1 MPSTHKNSKCCKE
14 KKTQRK
20 WLCLLVMCSME
31 ELPPS
36 PTVLG
41 NFGISWTAGV
51 MDCVLCA
58 LNSEIMNFSRF
69 APRQL
74 PVLRKGQGGCWCCQ
88 ACDISPAD
96 WLPVTSFYYS
106 ASCLRFSFPLP
117 GTSGPHT
124 APGSRGERGS
134 VSEPPSPARSPEQPE
149 ENRPLWL
156 FWSWE
161 RQRCWEANQGSWAYS
176 ES

>member
-1 MPSTHKNSKCCKE
+1 M
-14 KKTQRK
+14 
-20 WLCLLVMCSME
+20 LCLLVMCSME

-69 APRQL
+69 APRQF
-74 PVLRKGQGGCWCCQ
+74 PVLRKGQGGCWRCQ
-88 ACDISPAD
+88 ACDISPLD

-106 ASCLRFSFPLP
+106 ASCLHFSFPLS

-124 APGSRGERGS
+124 APGTEGS
-134 VSEPPSPARSPEQPE
+134 AAVSEPPSPARSPEQPE
-149 ENRPLWL
+149 ENGPLRL
-156 FWSWE
+156 FWS
-161 RQRCWEANQGSWAYS
+161 WEANQGSWAYS
-176 ES
+176 KS